1 MKLIVCC
8 LKRRYKKVV
17 VNLRGIKSSLLWETN
32 SAKKKTENFKDNAPI
47 HTIVRLKVLACILR
61 RRIYHMMY
69 QSACLNLPYKVYLLF
84 FGQNISCV
92 RRKIFVLSIFAQ
104 TLSRHF
110 CLQFAISHRAIFFA
124 YFGPHR
130 KLKFLL
136 AKIYYDCRIDFSN
149 E

>member
-1 MKLIVCC
+1 MKFVNWVKLRNLLCVVWNAD
-8 LKRRYKKVV
+8 KKVV
-17 VNLRGIKSSLLWETN
+17 VNLRGMKSSLLWETN
-32 SAKKKTENFKDNAPI
+32 SAKSGQKFFKDNASI
-47 HTIVRLKVLACILR
+47 HTIVGFKVLACILR

-130 KLKFLL
+130 KL
-136 AKIYYDCRIDFSN
+136 
-149 E
+149 